1 MKSRISKLRRYFFF
15 GIIYIHNY
23 LYIYSDGRF
32 GKFLNNRPCLIL
44 YTKGAKTQI
53 ERKNV
58 LVFLKE
64 GNEICLVASKGGN
77 KNNPGWYH
85 NLKKFQKCKI
95 QIGRDSF
102 EANARE
108 VLNEERSEWWAKMDF
123 MNRGG
128 YSAYQS
134 LTSRKIPVMVLTIS

>member
-1 MKSRISKLRRYFFF
+1 MKSRISKFKRYFFF

-128 YSAYQS
+128 YSAYQT

>member
-128 YSAYQS
+128 YTAYQT
-134 LTSRKIPVMVLTIS
+134 LTTRKIPVMVLTIS

>member
-1 MKSRISKLRRYFFF
+1 M
-15 GIIYIHNY
+15 
-23 LYIYSDGRF
+23 
-32 GKFLNNRPCLIL
+32 

-128 YSAYQS
+128 YSAYQT

>member
-128 YSAYQS
+128 YSAYQK
-134 LTSRKIPVMVLTIS
+134 LTTRKIPIMVLTIS

>member
-108 VLNEERSEWWAKMDF
+108 VFRYYRHRCTHVKCTE
-123 MNRGG
+123 NRF
-128 YSAYQS
+128 SFAS
-134 LTSRKIPVMVLTIS
+134 FSIRFATAFSP

>member
-1 MKSRISKLRRYFFF
+1 MKSKISKLRRYFFL

-128 YSAYQS
+128 YSAYQT

>member
-1 MKSRISKLRRYFFF
+1 MKSRISKLKRYFFF

-128 YSAYQS
+128 YTAYQT
-134 LTSRKIPVMVLTIS
+134 LTTRKIPVMVLTIS

>member
-108 VLNEERSEWWAKMDF
+108 VLNEERSEWWTKMDF

-128 YSAYQS
+128 YSAYQT

>member
-128 YSAYQS
+128 YSAYQT
-134 LTSRKIPVMVLTIS
+134 LTTRKIPVMVLTIS

>member
-128 YSAYQS
+128 YSAYQR

>member
-128 YSAYQS
+128 YSAYQK
-134 LTSRKIPVMVLTIS
+134 LTTRKIPVMVLTIS

>member
-128 YSAYQS
+128 YSAYQT